1 MYLGKVHKSDR
12 RVRPGGFTIF
22 SPSSNSGL
30 FVRDCAQNLGV
41 ARSNPPSQA
50 LRAPRVA
57 DAWE

>member
-1 MYLGKVHKSDR
+1 
-12 RVRPGGFTIF
+12 VRPGGFTVF